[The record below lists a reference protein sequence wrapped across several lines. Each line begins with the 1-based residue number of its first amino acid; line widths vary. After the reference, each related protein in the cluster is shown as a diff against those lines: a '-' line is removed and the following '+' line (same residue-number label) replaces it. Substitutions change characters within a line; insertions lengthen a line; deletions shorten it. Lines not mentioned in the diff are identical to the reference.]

1 MVLWDLTTCGLVDRH
16 SFSLKTEKLNSSK
29 MVVPTY
35 HSTSCQTAVDSNL
48 DSSLTLM
55 WEVCLLLFECIP
67 RSLIHTEYPC
77 FNLGP
82 FAEQIYEG

>member
-1 MVLWDLTTCGLVDRH
+1 MVFWDLTTCGMVERQ
-16 SFSLKTEKLNSSK
+16 SFSLKTEELSSSK

-55 WEVCLLLFECIP
+55 LGVCLLLFECIP
-67 RSLIHTEYPC
+67 RSLILTE
-77 FNLGP
+77 
-82 FAEQIYEG
+82 